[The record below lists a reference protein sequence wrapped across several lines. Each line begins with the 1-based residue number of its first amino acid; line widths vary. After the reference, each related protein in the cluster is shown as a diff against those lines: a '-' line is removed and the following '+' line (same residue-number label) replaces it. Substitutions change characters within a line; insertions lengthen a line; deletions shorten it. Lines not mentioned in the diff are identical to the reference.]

1 MRPHLRVRVSCRYCF
16 FPSAP
21 SGEVPNFTG
30 KYAPQAKKQSAT
42 DPVLE
47 VVQSLDG
54 VEVTRTYDGKRLA
67 NRYPLGGGDGDYM
80 SSGGIPGKCKAQIK
94 GKQLILES
102 VVTMR
107 PQAQGPAMREH
118 QRERWALSAD
128 SKTLTVQTDVDFPDV
143 RADVSASSVQASP
156 ASKNTAASPANKTI
170 R

>member
-1 MRPHLRVRVSCRYCF
+1 MRRNATSFAGSCVLSILLFSVCSF
-16 FPSAP
+16 

-54 VEVTRTYDGKRLA
+54 VEVTRTYDGKRLT

-107 PQAQGPAMREH
+107 PPAQGPAMRKHE
-118 QRERWALSAD
+118 RERWALSAD

-143 RADVSASSVQASP
+143 RADVSALVGASVSGKQKYSRVASQ
-156 ASKNTAASPANKTI
+156 
-170 R
+170 